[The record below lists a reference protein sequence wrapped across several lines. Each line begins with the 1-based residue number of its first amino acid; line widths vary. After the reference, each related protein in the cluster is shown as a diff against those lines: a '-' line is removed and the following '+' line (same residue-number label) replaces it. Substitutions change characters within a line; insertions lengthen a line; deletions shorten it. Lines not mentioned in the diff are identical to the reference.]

1 MLILQLPDGLEPLLV
16 TGNSKDIPSLYKRYL
31 STIIHVNSW
40 YDDDIFDPE
49 TKGYKSIRQVRSMH
63 KRVQQLMNERFK
75 VKDLHGKE
83 HKWMTQYDVALT
95 QFAFIGLAMLW
106 PHKSAMI
113 AAKTEELELINYYW
127 RVLGWFM
134 GMRDDFN
141 ACQFDNYEDI
151 KEFNRL
157 IFEHE
162 YKDKFAKH
170 DCKTGLEMTKSICLA
185 MHYFTP
191 LITFNSLA
199 HWWSDC
205 FSFNGYEL
213 EPMTIRDKLLYSW
226 TNLSFNKL
234 LKSRGFL
241 SFSNRLQRKRFK
253 TRLQNRDK
261 VYEDLK
267 KQYKDR
273 SDLTYYSD
281 RVDYFGA
288 CPVTQARVEEDN
300 NNNNEV
306 APTKKMLGP
315 LATST
320 FKGCP
325 MGYDAILPATSHDEQ
340 NQTEVIA
347 VA

>member
-1 MLILQLPDGLEPLLV
+1 M

-31 STIIHVNSW
+31 STVIHVNSW
-40 YDDDIFDPE
+40 YEDDIFDPE

-63 KRVQQLMNERFK
+63 RRVQQLMNEKFQ

-83 HKWMTQYDVALT
+83 HKWMTQYDVAIT
-95 QFAFIGLAMLW
+95 QFAFIGLAMIW

-113 AAKTEELELINYYW
+113 AASKEELELINYYW

-134 GMRDDFN
+134 GMTDEFN
-141 ACQFDNYEDI
+141 ACQFDNYDDI

-162 YKDKFAKH
+162 YKEKFDALPCQK
-170 DCKTGLEMTKSICLA
+170 GLEMTQSICLA

-213 EPMTIRDKLLYSW
+213 QPLTTKDRLLFMW
-226 TNLSFNKL
+226 TKVSFNKF

-241 SFSNRLQRKRFK
+241 NFSNALQKKRFNARLQRK
-253 TRLQNRDK
+253 DK

-267 KQYKDR
+267 KKYKDC
-273 SDLTYYSD
+273 SHLTYYSD
-281 RVDYFGA
+281 RVDYFNK
-288 CPVTQARVEEDN
+288 CPMAPKVEDAN
-300 NNNNEV
+300 NNNNIDDNP
-306 APTKKMLGP
+306 AAQKKLTGP
-315 LATST
+315 LSTNT

-325 MGYDAILPATSHDEQ
+325 LGYDTLLPELNDNHQESF
-340 NQTEVIA
+340 
-347 VA
+347 VAA